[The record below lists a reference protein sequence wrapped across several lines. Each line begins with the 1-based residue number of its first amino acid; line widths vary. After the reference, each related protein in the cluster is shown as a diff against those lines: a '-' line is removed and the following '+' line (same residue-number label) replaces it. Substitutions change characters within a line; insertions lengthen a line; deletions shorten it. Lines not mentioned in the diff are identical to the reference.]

1 MQDYDKIA
9 EIIEKDYNTVKTVKY
24 LIYVYFLACVAVI
37 TLILSLIFGNPISHH
52 QGEES
57 WMGFG
62 DVLLIMLA
70 SVIIAWLIG
79 SRQFKK
85 VASRFEHIL
94 TEDCDAETF
103 LVFANCGMNKPKP
116 NYERNLEQALR
127 RSYETYCL
135 LGYQACGKFK
145 AAEEFMNTHKGL
157 NRRTVSET
165 KMMAAAERRDSDAFY
180 RAYNEI
186 KEILDASP
194 FKRKTAKWRNKFDFI
209 RAMACE
215 DYEAGL
221 ESAKTVKPESRY
233 EEMLYRLWEGECNVG
248 LGRLSEAKECFKY
261 VSENGNTLFAK
272 RKAEKYLNEVLN
284 RAPEKEQPKESE

>member
-1 MQDYDKIA
+1 MQDYDKVV
-9 EIIEKDYNTVKTVKY
+9 EMIEKDYSTVKTVKY
-24 LIYVYFLACVAVI
+24 LIYVYFLVCVAVI
-37 TLILSLIFGNPISHH
+37 TIILSLIFGSPISHH
-52 QGEES
+52 EGEES

-70 SVIIAWLIG
+70 SVIIAWFIG
-79 SRQFKK
+79 TRQFKK
-85 VASRFEHIL
+85 VASRFEYVL
-94 TEDCDAETF
+94 KDDCDGETF
-103 LVFANCGMNKPKP
+103 LVLANCGMNKPKP
-116 NYERNLEQALR
+116 AYERNLEQALR

-145 AAEEFMNTHKGL
+145 AAEEFMSTHKGL

-165 KMMAAAERRDSDAFY
+165 KMMAAAERRDSDAFD

-194 FKRKTAKWRNKFDFI
+194 FKKKTAKWRDKFDFI
-209 RAMACE
+209 RAMAYE
-215 DYEAGL
+215 DYESGL
-221 ESAKTVKPESRY
+221 KSAKTVKPESRY

-248 LGRLSEAKECFKY
+248 LGHLDEAKKCFEY

-272 RKAEKYLNEVLN
+272 RKADKYLNEVLN